1 MSEQHHHS
9 AGLSNVQ
16 GHPDVQDH
24 PDDQRDAH
32 LASQPDLASQSHL
45 ASQPDLGHQSG
56 AEPEPQLAAEQAS
69 ELSLEELESEIAE
82 AEALVQDLN
91 QRLRQTADGA
101 R

>member
-24 PDDQRDAH
+24 PDDQRDA
-32 LASQPDLASQSHL
+32 HL

>member
-24 PDDQRDAH
+24 PDDQRDAG
-32 LASQPDLASQSHL
+32 LASQSHL

>member
-32 LASQPDLASQSHL
+32 LASQPDL
-45 ASQPDLGHQSG
+45 GHQSG
-56 AEPEPQLAAEQAS
+56 AESEPQLAAEQAS